1 MREIEWSFEI
11 FKPPNCEVTNPSSET
26 FVFVRDSREE
36 EAAAAEIPMWIL
48 SLLFGFGKQTIA
60 DEAKSVVIAERQRG
74 RKRFMCFIFFSTK
87 KKTEGMDKTPQKG
100 VCFIFFSAK
109 KKKRKINKNG

>member
-1 MREIEWSFEI
+1 MRGIEWSFEI

-26 FVFVRDSREE
+26 FVFVRGSREE

-48 SLLFGFGKQTIA
+48 SLLFGFGKHTIA

-74 RKRFMCFIFFSTK
+74 RKIFMCFIFFSTK
-87 KKTEGMDKTPQKG
+87 KK
-100 VCFIFFSAK
+100 
-109 KKKRKINKNG
+109 KKRRNG